1 MPPVRTAG
9 CLFTLWV
16 LLAAGASAA
25 AAEEPSVG
33 RVVSLNPSLT
43 EMLVALGASSVLV
56 GVDEYSARIEPRVR
70 SLPTVGGLFN
80 PSLEAVVALEPELV
94 VLVPGAQQRDLA
106 GRLRALGIAV
116 LELPNLTLEQVLE
129 SLEALGARVGRR
141 AAAREQVSEIRRAL
155 KEVAQATGAR
165 PRLRTALVIQRDPL
179 YVVGQGSFIDEM
191 LRAAGGENVAR
202 VFSQPYPRAAT
213 EWLITAAPEV
223 ILDATDDPEEPLL
236 YWSRWPSLP
245 AVAEGRVLAIP
256 PDVMRPGPYLDRA
269 LQLIAR
275 AIHGPEV
282 LPGPEP
288 DVVEP

>member
-1 MPPVRTAG
+1 MPLPRAAG
-9 CLFTLWV
+9 CLFALCS
-16 LLAAGASAA
+16 LLVSGASASA
-25 AAEEPSVG
+25 QGEPTVA
-33 RVVSLNPSLT
+33 RMVSLNPSLT

-56 GVDEYSARIEPRVR
+56 GVDEYSARIEPQVHA
-70 SLPTVGGLFN
+70 LPTVGGLFN

-106 GRLRALGIAV
+106 ARLRALGVAV

-129 SLEALGARVGRR
+129 SLEALGARVGRGV
-141 AAAREQVSEIRRAL
+141 AARARVFEIRRAL
-155 KEVAQATGAR
+155 REVAQATAAR

-179 YVVGQGSFIDEM
+179 YVVGRGSFIDEM
-191 LRAAGGENVAR
+191 LRAAGGENVAG
-202 VFSQPYPRAAT
+202 VFSEPYPRAAT
-213 EWLITAAPEV
+213 EWLIAAAPEV
-223 ILDATDDPEEPLL
+223 ILDATDDPDEPRL

-245 AVAEGRVLAIP
+245 AVAGGRVLAIP

-269 LQLIAR
+269 LRLIAR

-288 DVVEP
+288 GVVKP